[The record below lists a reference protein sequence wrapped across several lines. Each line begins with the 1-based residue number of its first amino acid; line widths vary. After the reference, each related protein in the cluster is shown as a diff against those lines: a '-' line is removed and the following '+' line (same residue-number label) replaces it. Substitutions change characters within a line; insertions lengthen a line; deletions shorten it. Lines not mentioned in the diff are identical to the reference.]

1 MKIGLI
7 GTDSTHAIAFSERLQ
22 KKGHELFAYRG
33 GSTIELSRNRIE
45 RVSAE
50 LSKRG
55 IPFIPTLQEMADI
68 CDAFIITSVDASQHL
83 EQFAVLAASEKPIF
97 IDKPLAQNY
106 EQASSIIEL
115 ANEKGIPLMSCSALR
130 FAEEIQHAKSKKSIE
145 AVDIITPLPMLQ
157 EFDYYYYGIHAVEMI
172 SALKG
177 TSVKDIAVT
186 FNDQQH
192 FITLT
197 FQDGTVSSIRGY
209 LQHRQSFQF
218 VTHTRQQSEW
228 FEIAEGD
235 VRFYDRLIDAMEQFF
250 IEKKSPINQT
260 DTLQII
266 KLLDQIKYIASTTY

>member
-1 MKIGLI
+1 MKIGMI
-7 GTDSTHAIAFSERLQ
+7 GTDSTHALAFSERLK

-33 GSTIELSRNRIE
+33 GSSIELSRNRID
-45 RVSAE
+45 RVSGE
-50 LSKRG
+50 LRKNG
-55 IPFIPTLQEMADI
+55 IPFITTLQELANI
-68 CDAFIITSVDASQHL
+68 CDAFIITSVDASQHF
-83 EQFAVLAASEKPIF
+83 EQFAELSPSDKPIF

-130 FAEEIQHAKSKKSIE
+130 FAEEIQLAKSHKSIE

-157 EFDYYYYGIHAVEMI
+157 EFDYSYYGIHAVEMI

-186 FNDQQH
+186 FNNQQH

-197 FQDGTVSSIRGY
+197 FQDGTVSTIRGY
-209 LQHRQSFQF
+209 LQHHQSFQF
-218 VTHTRQQSEW
+218 VAHTQQQSEW

-235 VRFYDRLIDAMEQFF
+235 IRFYDHLIDAIVQFF
-250 IEKKSPINQT
+250 IERKSAIDQT
-260 DTLQII
+260 DTLQTI
-266 KLLDQIKYIASTTY
+266 KLLEQIKYVASKNH

>member
-1 MKIGLI
+1 MKIGII

-33 GSTIELSRNRIE
+33 RSTIDLSRNRIE
-45 RVSAE
+45 RISAE
-50 LSKRG
+50 LNERG
-55 IPFIPTLQEMADI
+55 ILFMTTLQELADI
-68 CDAFIITSVDASQHL
+68 CDAFIITSADATQHFR
-83 EQFAVLAASEKPIF
+83 QFADLATLEKPIF

-115 ANEKGIPLMSCSALR
+115 ANEKGTPLMSCSALR
-130 FAEEIQHAKSKKSIE
+130 FADEIQLAKSKKSIE
-145 AVDIITPLPMLQ
+145 AVDIIAPLPMLQ
-157 EFDYYYYGIHAVEMI
+157 EFDYFYYGIHAVEMV

-186 FNDQQH
+186 FNEQQH
-192 FITLT
+192 FITFT

-218 VTHTRQQSEW
+218 VAHTQQQSEW

-235 VRFYDRLIDAMEQFF
+235 LRFYDRLIDMIEQFF
-250 IEKKSPINQT
+250 IEKKSPIDQT
-260 DTLQII
+260 DMLQTI
-266 KLLDQIKYIASTTY
+266 KLLERITNIAGAH

>member
-1 MKIGLI
+1 MKVGMI

-22 KKGHELFAYRG
+22 KKGYKLFAYRG
-33 GSTIELSRNRIE
+33 GSTSELSINRIE

-50 LSKRG
+50 LSRRG
-55 IPFIPTLQEMADI
+55 IPFITTLQEMADI

>member
-1 MKIGLI
+1 MKIGMI
-7 GTDSTHAIAFSERLQ
+7 GTDSTHAVAFSERLQ

-50 LSKRG
+50 LRKRG
-55 IPFIPTLQEMADI
+55 IPFIKTLQELADI
-68 CDAFIITSVDASQHL
+68 CDAFIITSVDASQHF

-106 EQASSIIEL
+106 EQAISIMEL
-115 ANEKGIPLMSCSALR
+115 ANEKGTPLMSCSALR
-130 FAEEIQHAKSKKSIE
+130 FAEEIQLAKSKKSIE

-177 TSVKDIAVT
+177 TSFKDIAVT

-192 FITLT
+192 FISLT
-197 FQDGTVSSIRGY
+197 YQDGTVSSIRGY

-218 VTHTRQQSEW
+218 VTHTQQQSEW

-235 VRFYDRLIDAMEQFF
+235 VRFYDCLIDAIEQFF
-250 IEKKSPINQT
+250 IEKKSHIDLT
-260 DTLQII
+260 DTLQTI

>member
-1 MKIGLI
+1 MKIGMI
-7 GTDSTHAIAFSERLQ
+7 GTDSTHAVAFSERLQ
-22 KKGHELFAYRG
+22 KKDHELFAYRG

-50 LSKRG
+50 LRKKE
-55 IPFIPTLQEMADI
+55 IPFITTLQELADI
-68 CDAFIITSVDASQHL
+68 CDAFIITSIDASQHF
-83 EQFAVLAASEKPIF
+83 EQFADLAVSEKPIF
-97 IDKPLAQNY
+97 VDKPLAQNY
-106 EQASSIIEL
+106 EQASSIVEH
-115 ANEKGIPLMSCSALR
+115 ANERGIPLMSCSALR
-130 FAEEIQHAKSKKSIE
+130 FAEEIQLAKSKKGIE

-177 TSVKDIAVT
+177 SFVKNIAVT

-209 LQHRQSFQF
+209 LQHRHSFHF
-218 VTHTRQQSEW
+218 VTHTQQQSEW
-228 FEIAEGD
+228 YEIAEGD
-235 VRFYDRLIDAMEQFF
+235 VRFYDRLIDAIEQFF
-250 IEKKSPINQT
+250 IEKKSLIDQT
-260 DTLQII
+260 ETLQTI